1 VPQPRR
7 ASGSGEHGTA
17 RVRGIKPHSAT
28 ADIRRVGP
36 ELQLGRRFPLLL
48 LLLLLLLPLLLLL
61 LPQQI
66 ASAGTA
72 RDGGVLDLG
81 WLGPK
86 S

>member
-1 VPQPRR
+1 
-7 ASGSGEHGTA
+7 
-17 RVRGIKPHSAT
+17 VRGIKPHSAT

-48 LLLLLLLPLLLLL
+48 QLLLLLP
-61 LPQQI
+61 PQQI

>member
-1 VPQPRR
+1 
-7 ASGSGEHGTA
+7 
-17 RVRGIKPHSAT
+17 VRGIKPHSAT

-48 LLLLLLLPLLLLL
+48 LLLLP
-61 LPQQI
+61 PQQI

>member
-1 VPQPRR
+1 
-7 ASGSGEHGTA
+7 
-17 RVRGIKPHSAT
+17 VRGIKPHSAT

-48 LLLLLLLPLLLLL
+48 LLLLLLLP
-61 LPQQI
+61 PQQI

>member
-1 VPQPRR
+1 MPQPRR

-48 LLLLLLLPLLLLL
+48 LLLLLLLP
-61 LPQQI
+61 PQQI

>member
-1 VPQPRR
+1 
-7 ASGSGEHGTA
+7 
-17 RVRGIKPHSAT
+17 VRGIKPHSAT

-48 LLLLLLLPLLLLL
+48 LLLL
-61 LPQQI
+61 PQQI

>member
-1 VPQPRR
+1 
-7 ASGSGEHGTA
+7 
-17 RVRGIKPHSAT
+17 VRGIKPHSAT

-48 LLLLLLLPLLLLL
+48 LLLLLLP
-61 LPQQI
+61 PQQI

>member
-1 VPQPRR
+1 
-7 ASGSGEHGTA
+7 
-17 RVRGIKPHSAT
+17 VRGIKPHSAT

-48 LLLLLLLPLLLLL
+48 LLLLLLRRFPLLLLLL